1 MNKQKEVKQIYKIYK
16 KTIDLLNKHEL
27 SGSEASALIS
37 MLAVSVIEA
46 VCTDEGI
53 EQARE
58 TMDTIKSA
66 VLSRLIAEGGFE

>member
-1 MNKQKEVKQIYKIYK
+1 MNKR
-16 KTIDLLNKHEL
+16 EL

-46 VCTDEGI
+46 SCTDKDI

-58 TMDTIKSA
+58 IMDVIKSA
-66 VLSRLIAEGGFE
+66 VLSDLIAEGGFE